1 MDSEKG
7 TYILIGYSWQYG
19 NQSGNGASTITVR
32 DFNGLIGKK
41 SLDHARESVIEQ
53 NPKIF
58 NDKNNDSLNLFILSI
73 SVLGEM
79 TQEEYENE

>member
-1 MDSEKG
+1 MDNEKR

-19 NQSGNGASTITVR
+19 NQSGNGTSTIAVR

-41 SLDHARESVIEQ
+41 SLEYARESVIEQ

-58 NDKNNDSLNLFILSI
+58 SDKNNGSLKLFILSV